1 MRVGLPLMKNI
12 LKPLTKSFLIP
23 LGLIAAKSA
32 AGLGIQKK
40 MIGLGRLGMLDSLPL
55 DLAQRT
61 TTFTISNEEMKDIM
75 KKVKSFEEP
84 GVLIKGVSETTE
96 KE

>member
-1 MRVGLPLMKNI
+1 
-12 LKPLTKSFLIP
+12 
-23 LGLIAAKSA
+23 
-32 AGLGIQKK
+32 
-40 MIGLGRLGMLDSLPL
+40 MLDSLPL

-61 TTFTISNEEMKDIM
+61 TTFIISNEEMKDIM
-75 KKVKSFEEP
+75 KKVKSFEES